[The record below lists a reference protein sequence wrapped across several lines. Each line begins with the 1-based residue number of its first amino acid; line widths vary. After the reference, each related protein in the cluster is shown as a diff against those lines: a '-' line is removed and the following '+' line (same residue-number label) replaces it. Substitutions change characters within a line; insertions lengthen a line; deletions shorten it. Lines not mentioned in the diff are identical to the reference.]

1 MSEDEI
7 VSKSCNGYLMIIET
21 REDEET
27 LLDKLKD
34 DNIDKIKLK
43 VKRINETLE

>member
-1 MSEDEI
+1 MSRREKL
-7 VSKSCNGYLMIIET
+7 SKSCNGYLMIIET

-34 DNIDKIKLK
+34 DDI
-43 VKRINETLE
+43 